1 MNPRLDVERA
11 VHWTFTVATI
21 VFIVSGYGITEY
33 RTVEA
38 ITLGLLSK
46 SLAFQIHMSLGPLF
60 IALLVSHIYI
70 ILRRRA
76 LTKKPA

>member
-1 MNPRLDVERA
+1 MSPRLDAERA
-11 VHWTFTVATI
+11 VHWMFTIATI
-21 VFIVSGYGITEY
+21 VFVVSGYGITEY

-60 IALLVSHIYI
+60 IALLVSHVYLA
-70 ILRRRA
+70 LRRRA
-76 LTKKPA
+76 PTEKSA